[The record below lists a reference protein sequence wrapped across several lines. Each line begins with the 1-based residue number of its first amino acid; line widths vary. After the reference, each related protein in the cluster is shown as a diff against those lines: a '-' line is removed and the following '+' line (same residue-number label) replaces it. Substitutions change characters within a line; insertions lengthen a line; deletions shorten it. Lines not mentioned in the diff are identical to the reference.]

1 VLRAV
6 VRPIILSY
14 MKRFLVF
21 LAVCALACALVLAL
35 ASGGSP
41 TAFVAGENPFV
52 LVLWLT
58 AAFAA
63 SCFAFGAATGDYSWV
78 DRLWSILP
86 PLFAW
91 IYAAR
96 GSFGW
101 PVTVGAVLVTVWGI
115 RLTRN
120 FARRGGYAGEED
132 YRWSVLRSR
141 IPSGLLWQL
150 FNAAF
155 ICAFQLGVIALFSSP
170 LSRLAE
176 APAGGV
182 GPGAAFI
189 TVALLPLLFLAF
201 ETEADREQWSFQAR
215 KAAAR
220 AAGAAGAAGPA
231 GAAGAAADKGPDDEA
246 AKGFCSS
253 GLFRLSRHPAYFGEL
268 GFWWSIY
275 LLCAVGSGS
284 LVHWSL
290 AGPVALTCIFI
301 GSTGFTESISMA
313 KYPAYADYRRMTSP
327 VVPWFPKRG
336 S

>member
-1 VLRAV
+1 
-6 VRPIILSY
+6 

-21 LAVCALACALVLAL
+21 LAACAFACALVLGL
-35 ASGGSP
+35 ASGGSLP
-41 TAFVAGENPFV
+41 AFVSGEDPFV

-63 SCFAFGAATGDYSWV
+63 CCFAFGAATGDYSWV

-96 GSFGW
+96 GGFGW

-132 YRWSVLRSR
+132 YRWSILRSR
-141 IPSGLLWQL
+141 IPSPFLWQL

-155 ICAFQLGVIALFSSP
+155 ICAFQLGAIALFSSP
-170 LSRLAE
+170 LARLAE
-176 APAGGV
+176 APAADGGA
-182 GPGAAFI
+182 PIAAFLA
-189 TVALLPLLFLAF
+189 VALLPLIFLAF
-201 ETEADREQWSFQAR
+201 ETEADREQWEFQAR

-220 AAGAAGAAGPA
+220 AAGASARDGR
-231 GAAGAAADKGPDDEA
+231 DEEA

-275 LLCAVGSGS
+275 LLCSVGTGS
-284 LVHWSL
+284 LLHWSL

-313 KYPAYADYRRMTSP
+313 RYPAYADYRRTTSP
-327 VVPWFPKRG
+327 IIPWFPKRRG